1 VHPAVTPAASTQ
13 AENLATARR
22 RDRAGNGHRTGSPDK
37 RGMAAR
43 SRAIRHALRDPAGG
57 GWVYDEQRLVVA
69 MATGSCSCGRPCGSR
84 PKRGPLEEVGLPS
97 TASSAEW
104 TELIMVA
111 VVLGVDPAKRS
122 NAVSVID
129 GREREL
135 VCLQVVN
142 DSNGYWQLLALG
154 RQ

>member
-1 VHPAVTPAASTQ
+1 VQPAVTPAASTQ

-22 RDRAGNGHRTGSPDK
+22 RDRAGNGHRTGSLDK

-84 PKRGPLEEVGLPS
+84 PKRGWP
-97 TASSAEW
+97 
-104 TELIMVA
+104 
-111 VVLGVDPAKRS
+111 D
-122 NAVSVID
+122 
-129 GREREL
+129 RE
-135 VCLQVVN
+135 N
-142 DSNGYWQLLALG
+142 
-154 RQ
+154 